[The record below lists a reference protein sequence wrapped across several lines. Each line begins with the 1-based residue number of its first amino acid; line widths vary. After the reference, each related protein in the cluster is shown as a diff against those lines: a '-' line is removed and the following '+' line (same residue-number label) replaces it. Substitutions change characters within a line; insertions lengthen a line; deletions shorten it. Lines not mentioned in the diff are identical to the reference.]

1 MAKKSFKAPNTI
13 VLMFIIMIS
22 VAGLTW
28 IIPAGEYDR
37 TMQDG
42 REVVVPSGYNEV
54 EGEPATI
61 FDLFL
66 VPFKGF
72 TESDAVAIIVFIL
85 FVAGSFS
92 IIEETGTLRQIIQ
105 RAARFF
111 NRNEKVR
118 PMFIPFFML
127 LFSIMGSTFG
137 MSEETIV
144 FIPLFVGL
152 SLALGYDAIVGISI
166 PFIGAGLGFA
176 GAVYNPF
183 TVGIAQGLAE
193 IPIFSGAGFRFV
205 LWLTITSVGI
215 LLISLYGKKIYKNP
229 ELSSTFKT
237 DKKRRE
243 EFHFNLDEQSP
254 LTGAQWAILM
264 MFLGGM
270 ALLIIGVKLWGWY
283 IMELA
288 TLFLVMGIAAALI
301 SRMDGD
307 TAVDAF
313 IKGMNNVMGVA
324 IVVALSKGLLILMA
338 DAKIIDSVLHSL
350 SSVIG
355 DLAPVV
361 SANLMLGVQT
371 LINFFIPS
379 GSGQA
384 ALTIPIMAPLGDI
397 IGLSRQTIVLIY
409 QLGDGITNLIIPT
422 SGVTLGVLGMA
433 KVEWVQWAKWLL
445 PKILVLY
452 GVAMVFIS
460 AAIVIGY

>member
-313 IKGMNNVMGVA
+313 IKGMNNVMGAA

-361 SANLMLGVQT
+361 NSWCSFMSIFV
-371 LINFFIPS
+371 
-379 GSGQA
+379 
-384 ALTIPIMAPLGDI
+384 
-397 IGLSRQTIVLIY
+397 
-409 QLGDGITNLIIPT
+409 
-422 SGVTLGVLGMA
+422 
-433 KVEWVQWAKWLL
+433 
-445 PKILVLY
+445 
-452 GVAMVFIS
+452 
-460 AAIVIGY
+460 